1 MIKNKRFM
9 LISLLLVFS
18 GAASAEQMQTQSPFS
33 STSYSQ
39 GQVQPLQPSSSQTTQ
54 PDISQQTN
62 HPPLQEQL
70 PQHPQQPSIEKSSEF
85 ERYLAGK
92 VEITDTQLEI
102 LIKYEGIYFTQ
113 ISQPPAGKIAVPV
126 RVIRPPDGAQGP
138 KTTMVEVN
146 AGFLIGTPETV
157 ASAFGILG
165 IKSSLVVST
174 DLKQFG
180 YDLFRQAPSIFAPVE
195 KVPVG
200 PDYVIGPNDEI
211 RITVWGK
218 MEGNWSVTVDR
229 DGNIGLPKLG
239 ILGVAG
245 LTFKELKELLHK
257 EFSKYYTGFEMNL
270 SMGALRTIRVYLVG
284 NAENPGAYTV
294 SSLSTLVNALFA
306 SGGPGKVGT
315 MRDIQV
321 KRSGKTIAHF
331 DMYDFLLKGDKNND
345 LRLMPEDVIFIPPV
359 GVLAGIAGSVNKP
372 GIYELKGE
380 TKISQLIEMAGGLGT
395 VAFKGRVQVD
405 RIIDNSKQTVFES
418 NLDDI
423 RDKEIMLQPGDLVK
437 IYQVVEDKRIVK
449 LSGAVQ
455 REGEYGFKPGMT
467 VKDLISMGS
476 LQYYASNQAEL
487 ARVKVSQSG
496 PQTARLV
503 IDLSKAMEGDPQHNL
518 ALEMNDYLLVR
529 SVPEW
534 QLYKTVT
541 VSGEVKFPG
550 TYTIAKGEKLSSLIE
565 RTGGFAD
572 KAYLQG
578 AAFTRESVRK
588 LQQKN
593 LDDSI
598 DRLEQQM
605 LSQAAISA
613 QTALSSEDALQQ
625 RAVAEQQKAI
635 ITKMR
640 AAKAQG
646 RMVIKLDTI
655 DKFKSSVYDV
665 ELEDGDS
672 LIVPERPNSVQVIG
686 SVYNSTAF
694 VYEPGS
700 TVSSFINKAGGP
712 TRFAEDKD
720 IFILKVDGSAVSKR
734 QSGMFFMSSRLD
746 PGDTIVVPEQIERIA
761 WMKEVKDITQ
771 ILYQIAVTAGV
782 LFVAF

>member
-1 MIKNKRFM
+1 MIKSKRLLLF
-9 LISLLLVFS
+9 SLLFAFS
-18 GAASAEQMQTQSPFS
+18 DAASAQQIQTQPQFS

-39 GQVQPLQPSSSQTTQ
+39 GQIQSLQPSSPQTTQ
-54 PDISQQTN
+54 PDISQQTKL
-62 HPPLQEQL
+62 PPVQEQL

-92 VEITDTQLEI
+92 VEITDTQLEV

-113 ISQPPAGKIAVPV
+113 ISQPPAGKIALPV
-126 RVIRPPDGAQGP
+126 RVIKSAESAQGL
-138 KTTMVEVN
+138 KTTTKEVD
-146 AGFLIGTPETV
+146 AGFLVGTPETI

-229 DGNIGLPKLG
+229 DGNIGLPKVG

-245 LTFKELKELLHK
+245 LTFKELKDLLHK

-359 GVLAGIAGSVNKP
+359 GVLAAIAGSVNKP
-372 GIYELKGE
+372 AIYELKGE

-405 RIIDNSKQTVFES
+405 RIVDNSKQTVFES

-423 RDKEIMLQPGDLVK
+423 IDKEIMLQSGDLVK

-503 IDLSKAMEGDPQHNL
+503 IDLSKVMEGDPQHNL

-572 KAYLQG
+572 KAYLRG
-578 AAFTRESVRK
+578 AVFTRRSVRE

-593 LDDSI
+593 LNESI

-605 LSQAAISA
+605 LSQAAIST
-613 QTALSSEDALQQ
+613 QTALSPEDTQQQ
-625 RAVAEQQKAI
+625 RAVAEQQRAIIAKMRTAKAI
-635 ITKMR
+635 
-640 AAKAQG
+640 G
-646 RMVIKLDTI
+646 RMVIKLDAI
-655 DKFKSSVYDV
+655 NRFKGSVYDV

-672 LIVPERPNSVQVIG
+672 LIIPEQPNSVQIMG

-694 VYEPGS
+694 VYEPS
-700 TVSSFINKAGGP
+700 VTVSTFIDKAGGM
-712 TRFAEDKD
+712 TRYADDKD
-720 IFILKVDGSAVSKR
+720 IFVMKVDGSAVSKR
-734 QSGMFFMSSRLD
+734 QGGMFFMSSKLE
-746 PGDTIVVPEQIERIA
+746 PGDTIVVPEKIERIA
-761 WMKEVKDITQ
+761 WMKEIKDLTQ
-771 ILYQIAVTAGV
+771 ILYQIAVTTGV
-782 LFVAF
+782 LLVAF

>member
-1 MIKNKRFM
+1 MIKSKRF
-9 LISLLLVFS
+9 LLFSILLVFS
-18 GAASAEQMQTQSPFS
+18 RAASAEQMQTPSPFS
-33 STSYSQ
+33 SAPNSQ
-39 GQVQPLQPSSSQTTQ
+39 GQMRPMLPSSPQATQ
-54 PDISQQTN
+54 PADISQQTRLL
-62 HPPLQEQL
+62 PTVQEQP
-70 PQHPQQPSIEKSSEF
+70 PQYPSVEKSSEF

-102 LIKYEGIYFTQ
+102 LKSYGGIYFTQ

-126 RVIRPPDGAQGP
+126 RVIRLPDAAQGFKP
-138 KTTMVEVN
+138 TTVEVN

-165 IKSSLVVST
+165 IKSSLLVST

-229 DGNIGLPKLG
+229 DGNIGLPKVG

-321 KRSGKTIAHF
+321 KRGGKTIAHF

-359 GVLAGIAGSVNKP
+359 GMLTAIAGSVNKP
-372 GIYELKGE
+372 AIYELRGE

-405 RIIDNSKQTVFES
+405 RIVDNSKQTVFES

-423 RDKEIMLQPGDLVK
+423 RDKEIMLQSGDLVK

-455 REGEYGFKPGMT
+455 REGDYGFKPGLT
-467 VKDLISMGS
+467 VKDLISMGG

-487 ARVKVSQSG
+487 ARVKVSQTG

-503 IDLSKAMEGDPQHNL
+503 IDLSKAMEGDPKHNMM
-518 ALEMNDYLLVR
+518 LEMNDFLLVR

-534 QLYKTVT
+534 QLFKTVE
-541 VSGEVKFPG
+541 VSGEVRFPG
-550 TYTIAKGEKLSSLIE
+550 TYTIMKGERLSALIE
-565 RTGGFAD
+565 RAGGFTD
-572 KAYLQG
+572 RAYFRG
-578 AAFTRESVRK
+578 AVFTRESVRE

-593 LDDSI
+593 LNDSI

-605 LSQAAISA
+605 LSQSSMGI
-613 QTALSSEDALQQ
+613 QTALGPEEAMQLK
-625 RAVAEQQKAI
+625 AATEQQKALLA
-635 ITKMR
+635 KMR

-646 RMVIKLDTI
+646 RMVTRVDAL
-655 DKFKSSVYDV
+655 DKFKGSLYDI
-665 ELEDGDS
+665 ELEDRDS
-672 LIVPERPNSVQVIG
+672 LIIPAQPNSIQVMG

-694 VYEPGS
+694 IYQSNASIS
-700 TVSSFINKAGGP
+700 TFIEKAGG
-712 TRFAEDKD
+712 TTKYADDNELFV
-720 IFILKVDGSAVSKR
+720 LKVDGSAVARR
-734 QSGMFFMSSRLD
+734 QSGMFFMSSKLD
-746 PGDTIVVPEQIERIA
+746 PGDTIIVPEKVERIA
-761 WMKEVKDITQ
+761 WMREFKDLTQ

-782 LFVAF
+782 LIVAF